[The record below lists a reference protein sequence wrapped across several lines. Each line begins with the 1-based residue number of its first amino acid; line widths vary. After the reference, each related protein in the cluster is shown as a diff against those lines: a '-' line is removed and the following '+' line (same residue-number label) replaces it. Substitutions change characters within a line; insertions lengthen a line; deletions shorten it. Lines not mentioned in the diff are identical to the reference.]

1 MNPFKLAT
9 DSSSLN
15 NFSGV
20 AEVDQLIWQIESL
33 MGIEPETANN
43 RPEAVRLGR
52 SPIASTPCGARNRR
66 GSPCKC
72 PAMPNGRCR
81 LHGGLSTGP
90 RSPAGLKASQTS
102 RRIHGRYSRRSRL
115 IGAILR
121 QYGVMVETLETGDLA
136 ARFAA
141 HSRIVELEAMATYK
155 SL

>member
-43 RPEAVRLGR
+43 RPEAIRLGR
-52 SPIASTPCGARNRR
+52 SPILITLCGAKNRAGLLCR
-66 GSPCKC
+66 G
-72 PAMPNGRCR
+72 PAMKNGRCKF
-81 LHGGLSTGP
+81 HGGASTGP
-90 RSPAGLKASQTS
+90 RTASGLLASQNA
-102 RRIHGRYSRRSRL
+102 RRIHGRSSRRARL
-115 IGAILR
+115 VGPIIRELNTLAK
-121 QYGVMVETLETGDLA
+121 TLETGNLDERLESWRRYQA
-136 ARFAA
+136 
-141 HSRIVELEAMATYK
+141 LEARAAYK

>member
-43 RPEAVRLGR
+43 RPETVRLGR

-90 RSPAGLKASQTS
+90 RSPEGLKASQTS
-102 RRIHGRYSRRSRL
+102 RLAHGRYSRRARL
-115 IGAILR
+115 GGAILR
-121 QYGVMVETLETGDLA
+121 ELNVLASTLTTGDLE
-136 ARFAA
+136 ARFASW
-141 HSRIVELEAMATYK
+141 SRYLELEQRASYK